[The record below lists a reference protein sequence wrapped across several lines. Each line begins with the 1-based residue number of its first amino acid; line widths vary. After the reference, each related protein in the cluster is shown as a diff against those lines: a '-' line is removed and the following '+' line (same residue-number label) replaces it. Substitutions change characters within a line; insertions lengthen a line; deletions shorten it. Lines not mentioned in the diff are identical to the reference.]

1 MSGSSEN
8 SKTRSVWLLSE
19 KTQLRFMAFT
29 FPAAFIL
36 GTIGYRG
43 LILDGEPASF
53 MNAMYLS
60 VQLFVLNTPTF
71 SEQVPWTLEIAR
83 WVAAGSTGLVLFN
96 AAIHLFQNERDRML
110 LNRMRNHAVVCG
122 LGRRGMAVVQML
134 YEEGIHVVAVDKAP
148 EPDILERLGRLGIP
162 LIIGDAT
169 LGRTLQ
175 EARLDFAESIF
186 TLCPEDTVNCT
197 IAMEANKMSCRSGK
211 TRKCFIHINESDLRN
226 SLQENHATGYVD
238 SNQTICFI
246 DSFGPEAISLLVE
259 KFPLDHGG
267 ILPDDPR
274 QVHLII
280 IGFGRMGRTVAV
292 KASQLGIFANGKN
305 LRISVIDRNAESN
318 QAALLF
324 HHPFITDV
332 ADFTFYQQEV
342 LSPETRI
349 HLETWCNEAN
359 MIVNV
364 AICFDYQTIVYDVL
378 LNLLP
383 VFNRTNVRVAVRL
396 QESKSFEFL
405 IKGADSNKLSALKIQ
420 HFGLEK
426 GFKNLIRPE
435 VNLAEKFAMD
445 IHKAYVALV
454 NDQLKGDRSELE
466 KRKKSGELN
475 DWYNL
480 PEDFRESNRQQAA
493 HIFFKVR
500 ACGLEIVGIED
511 PRPAINEFEKA
522 SFETLAIMEHSR
534 WIAERKVNNW
544 KYGDPSDKPNR
555 INKNIVKWNKLTDE
569 IKRFDYDV
577 VARIPVLLSSAGK
590 KVVAKK
596 PEKRNN

>member
-8 SKTRSVWLLSE
+8 SKNRSGWLLSE
-19 KTQLRFMAFT
+19 KKQLRFMAFT
-29 FPAAFIL
+29 FPTALIL
-36 GTIGYRG
+36 GTIGYSS
-43 LILDGEPASF
+43 LLLDGEPASF

-71 SEQVPWTLEIAR
+71 SEPVPWTLEIAR
-83 WVAAGSTGLVLFN
+83 WLAAGSTGLVLFN
-96 AAIHLFQNERDRML
+96 AVVHLFQNERDRML
-110 LNRMRNHAVVCG
+110 LNRMKNHAVVCG
-122 LGRRGMAVVQML
+122 LGRRGMAVVEML
-134 YEEGIHVVAVDKAP
+134 NKEGIHVVAVDKDP
-148 EPDILERLGRLGIP
+148 EPDILERLERLGIP

-169 LGRTLQ
+169 LERTLN
-175 EARLDFAESIF
+175 EARLIFAGSIF

-197 IAMEANKMSCRSGK
+197 IAMEANKMDCKSSKPRN
-211 TRKCFIHINESDLRN
+211 CFIHINESDLRN
-226 SLQENHATGYVD
+226 SLQENHATGTFD
-238 SNQTICFI
+238 SKQTIRFI
-246 DSFGPEAISLLVE
+246 DSFGPEAISLIVE
-259 KFPLDHGG
+259 KLPLDHEG
-267 ILPDDPR
+267 ILPDDSR

-280 IGFGRMGRTVAV
+280 LGFGRMGRTVAV
-292 KASQLGIFANGKN
+292 IASQIGVFANGKK
-305 LRISVIDRNAESN
+305 LRVSVIDRNANAN

-324 HHPFITDV
+324 HHPFIMDV
-332 ADFTFYQQEV
+332 ADFSFFQQEV
-342 LSPETRI
+342 LSLETRN
-349 HLETWCNEAN
+349 HFETWCNETD

-364 AICFDYQTIVYDVL
+364 AICFDYQTMVYDVL

-405 IKGADSNKLSALKIQ
+405 IKGADSNKFSALKIQ
-420 HFGLEK
+420 PFGLEK

-435 VNLAEKFAMD
+435 VNVAEKFAMD

-454 NDQLKGDRSELE
+454 NDQLKNDRTELE

-500 ACGLEIVGIED
+500 ACSLEIVGIED
-511 PRPAINEFEKA
+511 PRPAIIEFEKA

-534 WIAERKVNNW
+534 WNAERKVNNW

-555 INKNIVKWNKLTDE
+555 INKNIVEWDRLTDE
-569 IKRFDYDV
+569 VKQYDYDA
-577 VARIPVLLSSAGK
+577 VARIPKLLGSVGRKMVVK
-590 KVVAKK
+590 KTEKK
-596 PEKRNN
+596 